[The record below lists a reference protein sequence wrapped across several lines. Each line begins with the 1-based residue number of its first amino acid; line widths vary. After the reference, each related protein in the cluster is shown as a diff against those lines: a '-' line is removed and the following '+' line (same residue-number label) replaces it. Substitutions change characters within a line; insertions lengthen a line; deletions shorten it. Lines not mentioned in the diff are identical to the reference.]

1 MDTSKNRAR
10 FSLYQSEKFKPIS
23 SLLIVI
29 ICSLGMIVAAC
40 GDNSTGTNGDNGN
53 GNGDNG
59 NGEEPPP
66 PEPTFTNVQEIFESS
81 CSGSGC
87 HIGERTNGVRLDS
100 YDNVME
106 SEGQQ
111 YGELV
116 VQEGDADDSPLVD
129 KIESA
134 NPEYGVRMPE
144 GGPYL
149 SDDEIDLIKEW
160 IDDGAEDN

>member
-1 MDTSKNRAR
+1 MNTSKKQSR
-10 FSLYQSEKFKPIS
+10 LLPYISEKYKSLS

-29 ICSLGMIVAAC
+29 ICSLGMIIAAC

-66 PEPTFTNVQEIFESS
+66 EPTFTNVQEIFNGS
-81 CSGSGC
+81 CGGTEC

-100 YDNVME
+100 YEDVTE
-106 SEGQQ
+106 SEGLQ

-116 VQEGDADDSPLVD
+116 VQEEDAAGSPLVD
-129 KIESA
+129 KIESD

-149 SDDEIDLIKEW
+149 SDDEIELIKEW

>member
-1 MDTSKNRAR
+1 MDTSEEHTQLSNKI
-10 FSLYQSEKFKPIS
+10 KPIYS
-23 SLLIVI
+23 MFLVT
-29 ICSLGMIVAAC
+29 ICSLGMIVASC
-40 GDNSTGTNGDNGN
+40 GDNSTGTNGNGN

-66 PEPTFTNVQEIFESS
+66 PEPTFTNVQEIFNGS
-81 CSGSGC
+81 CGGTDC
-87 HIGERTNGVRLDS
+87 HISSPQSGVQLDS
-100 YDNVME
+100 YENVME
-106 SEGQQ
+106 SEGDQ

-116 VQEGDADDSPLVD
+116 VQEGDAEGSPLVD
-129 KIESA
+129 KIESD

-149 SDDEIDLIKEW
+149 SDDEIELIKEW